1 MFNVTAEIGAVS
13 GELTPTEFVVGGRS
27 FYTLIPPDMAQRLGL
42 ELPVTTTLATADNNY
57 IQVPL
62 GLGRIRLM
70 GREQLVELGVM
81 DVPMPRL
88 GKMALQALGLKADPV
103 NKRLEYDRPYAEIPV
118 LAAAGSGSL
127 RRVSD
132 GIR

>member
-27 FYTLIPPDMAQRLGL
+27 FYTLIPPEMAQRLKL

-57 IQVPL
+57 VQVPL

-88 GKMALQALGLKADPV
+88 GRMALHTLGIKADPV
-103 NKRLEYDRPYAEIPV
+103 NERLEYSRPYAEIPA
-118 LAAAGSGSL
+118 LAVAGSTS
-127 RRVSD
+127 
-132 GIR
+132 